1 MSVKL
6 CYSKCGSEVNLGDL
20 IAYKPICRRE
30 IPGTVIYLPGISPAH
45 PRFERQGFRQWAIQL
60 ENGWIL
66 AWLFAPSELQ
76 PSRRLRFVRRAM
88 DGFKG
93 LDPTAELL

>member
-1 MSVKL
+1 LYYRQCGNEVKL
-6 CYSKCGSEVNLGDL
+6 GDS
-20 IAYKPICRRE
+20 IKYKPICRHE
-30 IPGTVIYLPGISPAH
+30 IPGMVIYLPGISPVH

-76 PSRRLRFVRRAM
+76 PSRRLRFVRRAL

-93 LDPTAELL
+93 LDPAAELL